1 VALNEQNKRLRGQRA
16 KVPAINK
23 ERQLSSNVS
32 RQLQVIMSPD
42 ESIAMDTKV
51 DRSQ

>member
-32 RQLQVIMSPD
+32 RQLQVIMSPE
-42 ESIAMDTKV
+42 ESIANDAKV
-51 DRSQ
+51 DKSQ